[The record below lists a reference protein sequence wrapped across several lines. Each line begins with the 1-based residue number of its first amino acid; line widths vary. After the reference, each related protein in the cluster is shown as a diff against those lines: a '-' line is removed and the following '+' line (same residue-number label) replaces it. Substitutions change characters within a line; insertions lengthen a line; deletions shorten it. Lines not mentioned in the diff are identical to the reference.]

1 MKQIQIISN
10 HYNIPA
16 NIVMQMEKDGLLD
29 NNTINRNLVN
39 ILIDNY
45 IVKYKS
51 KIEAMKELANDLGIS
66 EHTVQA
72 FIYNNRNN
80 TKYTCKKC
88 GSTITA
94 YYHYQKNDVCKKCS
108 NK

>member
-29 NNTINRNLVN
+29 NNTINRSLTN
-39 ILIDNY
+39 ILIGKYTD
-45 IVKYKS
+45 KYKS
-51 KIEAMKELANDLGIS
+51 KLEAMKHLAHDLEIS

-80 TKYTCKKC
+80 TKYCCKKC
-88 GSTITA
+88 GEKITA
-94 YYHYQKNDVCKKCS
+94 YYHYQKNDICKKCAQ
-108 NK
+108 

>member
-1 MKQIQIISN
+1 MKQIQIISE
-10 HYNIPA
+10 YYKLPIET
-16 NIVMQMEKDGLLD
+16 VLQMSKDGLLD
-29 NNTINRNLVN
+29 NKTINRTLSN
-39 ILIDNY
+39 ILID
-45 IVKYKS
+45 KYVDKH
-51 KIEAMKELANDLGIS
+51 KNKVEAMKYLAQDLEIS